1 MPVSPSPLRLHHV
14 ALRYSGSNMQ
24 RQHDIRTEAALYWAA
39 VSLIVCEG
47 LSIEKAADRLGVD
60 GEELTHI
67 LHKRQSLH
75 HSLEESSAP
84 APTFPRK
91 RVSH

>member
-1 MPVSPSPLRLHHV
+1 
-14 ALRYSGSNMQ
+14 MQ
-24 RQHDIRTEAALYWAA
+24 HQHDSRTEAALYWAA

-67 LHKRQSLH
+67 LHRRQSLRLTAFGNSRPPSPLKPH
-75 HSLEESSAP
+75 
-84 APTFPRK
+84 
-91 RVSH
+91 

>member
-1 MPVSPSPLRLHHV
+1 MRVPFDFLGTD
-14 ALRYSGSNMQ
+14 ATSNMQ
-24 RQHDIRTEAALYWAA
+24 HQHDTRTEAALYWAA

-60 GEELTHI
+60 GEQLTHI
-67 LHKRQSLH
+67 LHRRQSLRPT
-75 HSLEESSAP
+75 SLGEPP
-84 APTFPRK
+84 APSPVSPVISSVK

>member
-1 MPVSPSPLRLHHV
+1 
-14 ALRYSGSNMQ
+14 MQ
-24 RQHDIRTEAALYWAA
+24 RQHDTRTEAALYWAA

-67 LHKRQSLH
+67 LHRRQSLRH
-75 HSLEESSAP
+75 ALSDASAP
-84 APTFPRK
+84 SPTFPRK
-91 RVSH
+91 PLSH

>member
-1 MPVSPSPLRLHHV
+1 
-14 ALRYSGSNMQ
+14 MQ
-24 RQHDIRTEAALYWAA
+24 RQHDTRTESALYWAA

-67 LHKRQSLH
+67 LHRRQSLRPT
-75 HSLEESSAP
+75 SLGESPISTRISP
-84 APTFPRK
+84 VKP
-91 RVSH
+91 VSH

>member
-1 MPVSPSPLRLHHV
+1 MGRTQT
-14 ALRYSGSNMQ
+14 NMQ
-24 RQHDIRTEAALYWAA
+24 HQHDSRTEAALYWAA

-67 LHKRQSLH
+67 LHRRQSLRPTAFGDS
-75 HSLEESSAP
+75 SLPSP
-84 APTFPRK
+84 APRRP
-91 RVSH
+91 H

>member
-1 MPVSPSPLRLHHV
+1 
-14 ALRYSGSNMQ
+14 MQ
-24 RQHDIRTEAALYWAA
+24 RQHDSRTEAALYWAA

-47 LSIEKAADRLGVD
+47 LSIQKAADRLGVD

-67 LHKRQSLH
+67 LHRRQSLR
-75 HSLEESSAP
+75 P
-84 APTFPRK
+84 ASWDDHPELPAGTPPK

>member
-1 MPVSPSPLRLHHV
+1 MT
-14 ALRYSGSNMQ
+14 NMQ
-24 RQHDIRTEAALYWAA
+24 RQHDTRTEAALYWAA

-67 LHKRQSLH
+67 LHRRQSLRPA
-75 HSLEESSAP
+75 SLGDAP
-84 APTFPRK
+84 PAAPDAPTKPT
-91 RVSH
+91 SH

>member
-1 MPVSPSPLRLHHV
+1 
-14 ALRYSGSNMQ
+14 MQ

-67 LHKRQSLH
+67 LHRRQSLR
-75 HSLEESSAP
+75 P
-84 APTFPRK
+84 ASWDEPAEPAADPPVK